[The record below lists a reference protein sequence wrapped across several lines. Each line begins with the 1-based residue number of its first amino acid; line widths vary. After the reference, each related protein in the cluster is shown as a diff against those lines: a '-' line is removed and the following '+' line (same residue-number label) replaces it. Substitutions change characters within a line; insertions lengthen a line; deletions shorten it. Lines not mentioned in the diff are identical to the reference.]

1 MNYNYGKYAALP
13 EEDPVRD
20 DLAHKL
26 NALFA
31 DAREHY
37 NNPVQML
44 ALAADDCEQRL
55 LLSGAGDGD
64 AKGARI
70 TAGLLALKEDG
81 SLEVKALPPANKPR
95 WQRWMTQ
102 AARSWQKF

>member
-1 MNYNYGKYAALP
+1 
-13 EEDPVRD
+13 
-20 DLAHKL
+20 
-26 NALFA
+26 
-31 DAREHY
+31 
-37 NNPVQML
+37 ML

-55 LLSGAGDGD
+55 LLSGADDGD